1 MEHLPLPRG
10 KKHLKIPNLALE
22 TYTRKKDV
30 PWADYPQSRGWTSEQ
45 LRGDDNFG
53 GRSTAEVQSFFQVW
67 LYFGTVIEVLAIVGV
82 HTKYSDFLDPTGKF
96 VSTRKLPG
104 FILKWKEKVGY
115 ESPESAISP
124 KKLSDFTA
132 KICRILKTVNNL
144 IQIYNESRNGTSQ
157 KPSVVPVTELTW
169 ISMNSLYH
177 ALTLAMCEFHETPGH
192 SGHFWASSNLLKSHI
207 LMKGWCPSDVEAM
220 MEDLSIDG
228 HYYIASLDT
237 RIGEGNISHD
247 ICTPKVC
254 KARTVNPSTYRQVH
268 NPPCT
273 GDCNGSIATDVQSV
287 MEIVEKGQVPVH
299 RWDPVARVLK
309 VKGADMLRRGKAEPS
324 YIVLSHVWSDGLGNL
339 KENSLLQC
347 QLDEIQKY
355 IDTLSG
361 WEGLK
366 GQPQYFWLDTLCIP
380 VGPSPE
386 RRKIRKMAIGQMA
399 HIYAAAS
406 AVLVISSS
414 FKAIKPSGSASIDNG
429 LGSYLANWNRRLWTF
444 QEGMLASKLVFLY
457 ADGEMEFSQNR
468 PGTRAGRLVEG
479 GCCVDFPFRCV
490 EAMGLFYFFPYLRR
504 DNRAYYLRNP
514 VPSFSWS
521 VKRRYEMLSGAMN
534 SMRRRSTS
542 WLSDQ
547 TLCVG
552 TSLSM
557 NVKRLVAVEQ
567 EMRID
572 EGVGDREHVDDARLS
587 IRRMKV
593 FLKIQKVVQRGIIF
607 NSEPRIDEDGYRWA
621 PASFLGFSGDRDG
634 TFLNS
639 KAIVSENGR
648 GLYVKGGGASFTI
661 DESTSIDHDTPII
674 VSIKNTRAGMEP
686 IKLRVCPIQPPSSTR
701 PFGWRP
707 GGHYGIILD
716 WDLETVADDLNQ
728 LNRFFGGHS
737 LDSSFP
743 SDEFRV
749 RSWFEKLFESINPGS
764 VRFTAV
770 LGDIKARFKPSVL
783 SQTDR
788 IQIVHNCLAAVTLLN
803 PESVLHLKTEVHKD
817 PETPQLPKHLK
828 LKMGKSLIP
837 EEDPRLIFHRFPK
850 DTEMQDSP
858 EGWIDIGGFPVPSV
872 RFAPGYEDLG
882 DLDGAFSRSYLDP
895 KLTKDFDVESLA
907 GSEDEKTPSEFESLL
922 DEVDE
927 SDPVEI
933 DESSSDWV
941 DEQSVQS
948 GNEIDDLELEAIGE
962 FDYQEDIDQFWE
974 ALNSTENED
983 EPSDWEPLYS
993 RGNKL
998 PEFVTATNH
1007 DSEKEIVLE
1016 VEGTLRVERS
1026 GWYIL

>member
-144 IQIYNESRNGTSQ
+144 IQIYNESKNGTSQ

-192 SGHFWASSNLLKSHI
+192 SGHLWASSNLLKSHI

-237 RIGEGNISHD
+237 RIGEENISHD

-268 NPPCT
+268 SPPCT

-299 RWDPVARVLK
+299 RWDPVARALK

-444 QEGMLASKLVFLY
+444 QE
-457 ADGEMEFSQNR
+457 
-468 PGTRAGRLVEG
+468 
-479 GCCVDFPFRCV
+479 
-490 EAMGLFYFFPYLRR
+490 
-504 DNRAYYLRNP
+504 
-514 VPSFSWS
+514 
-521 VKRRYEMLSGAMN
+521 
-534 SMRRRSTS
+534 
-542 WLSDQ
+542 
-547 TLCVG
+547 
-552 TSLSM
+552 
-557 NVKRLVAVEQ
+557 VAVEQ

-621 PASFLGFSGDRDG
+621 PASFLGFSGGRDG

-674 VSIKNTRAGMEP
+674 VSIENARAGMEP

-716 WDLETVADDLNQ
+716 WDLEKVADDLNQ

-743 SDEFRV
+743 SDEFRM
-749 RSWFEKLFESINPGS
+749 RSWFEKLFERINPGS

-837 EEDPRLIFHRFPK
+837 EEDPRIIFHRFPK